1 MTQETAQLRAR
12 LAARIDAIRPLDQAA
27 MDAARARQQI
37 LTKPAGSLGRLEALS
52 VQLAGILGTSAYT
65 LRHKVITVMAGD
77 HGVVDAGVSA
87 FPQAVTGQM
96 VANFVQG
103 GAAINV
109 LARGIDARVVVVDM
123 GVASD
128 TAGWPDV
135 VQAKVAPGTANF
147 VVGPAMTRTQA
158 LRALDNG
165 AAVVE
170 AECARGLDILGT
182 GEMGIGNTTAATAI
196 AAALTGRDPAQLAG
210 RGTGVDDAGLAHKI
224 DVIRRGLAVNRP
236 DPADALDVLAKVGG
250 FEIGGLAGAI
260 LAAAGQQ
267 RPVVIDGLIATA
279 AAMIAVG
286 LAPQVRGYLFAGHRS
301 AEPGHSVMLARLEL
315 EPLLDLGLRLGE
327 GTGAALAMGVLD
339 AAAHVLQEMA
349 TFADAGIAPKSAE

>member
-1 MTQETAQLRAR
+1 MTQETAQLRTR

-37 LTKPAGSLGRLEALS
+37 LTKPAGSLGRLEELS
-52 VQLAGILGTSAYT
+52 IQLAGILGTPAYT

-96 VANFVQG
+96 VANFVEG
-103 GAAINV
+103 GAA
-109 LARGIDARVVVVDM
+109 
-123 GVASD
+123 
-128 TAGWPDV
+128 
-135 VQAKVAPGTANF
+135 
-147 VVGPAMTRTQA
+147 MTRAQA

-210 RGTGVDDAGLAHKI
+210 RGTGVDDAGLARKI
-224 DVIRRGLAVNRP
+224 AAVQRGLAVNRP

-250 FEIGGLAGAI
+250 FEIGGLAGAM
-260 LAAAGQQ
+260 LAAA
-267 RPVVIDGLIATA
+267 
-279 AAMIAVG
+279 
-286 LAPQVRGYLFAGHRS
+286 
-301 AEPGHSVMLARLEL
+301 
-315 EPLLDLGLRLGE
+315 
-327 GTGAALAMGVLD
+327 
-339 AAAHVLQEMA
+339 
-349 TFADAGIAPKSAE
+349 

>member
-1 MTQETAQLRAR
+1 MTQETARLRAR

-27 MDAARARQQI
+27 LDAARARQQV

-52 VQLAGILGTSAYT
+52 VQLAGILRTPAYT

-77 HGVVDAGVSA
+77 HGVVDEGVSA

-109 LARGIDARVVVVDM
+109 LARRIDARVVVVDM
-123 GVASD
+123 GVA
-128 TAGWPDV
+128 TATGHWPDV
-135 VQAKVAPGTANF
+135 VQAKVGSGTANF
-147 VVGPAMTRTQA
+147 AAGPAMTRTQA

-165 AAVVE
+165 AAVVD
-170 AECARGLDILGT
+170 AEIARGLDILGT

-196 AAALTGRDPAQLAG
+196 AAALTGQDPAALTG
-210 RGTGVDDAGLAHKI
+210 RGTGVDDAGLARKI

-286 LAPQVRGYLFAGHRS
+286 LAPQVQDYLFAGHRS